1 MRVELVGVFSS
12 LPLVVVSCFG
22 NKFVYANNG
31 VLGVV
36 VASFYLTSVYGVHR
50 HL

>member
-1 MRVELVGVFSS
+1 MELVGGVRVELLGGFSS

-22 NKFVYANNG
+22 NKSIYANCG

-36 VASFYLTSVYGVHR
+36 VASTF
-50 HL
+50 